1 MKSQEV
7 TLIKDLEDGTEI
19 TPAYYANYNDSDKDV
34 EVLSIVDGDG
44 IVYST
49 VSETFKRN
57 FWDIVDI
64 FGDEDFTIKKISG
77 TTKSGR
83 QFVNCDLV

>member
-7 TLIKDLEDGTEI
+7 TLIKDLEDGETI
-19 TPAYYANYNDSDKDV
+19 TPVYYAEYLDTDKDV
-34 EVLSIVDGDG
+34 EVLSIVDAEEN
-44 IVYST
+44 VYST
-49 VSETFKRN
+49 ISETFKRN

-64 FGDEDFTIKKISG
+64 FGDEEFTIKKISG

-83 QFVNCDLV
+83 PFVNCDLV

>member
-19 TPAYYANYNDSDKDV
+19 TPDYYANYNDSDKDV
-34 EVLSIVDGDG
+34 EVLSIVDKEG

>member
-19 TPAYYANYNDSDKDV
+19 TPDYYANYNDSDKDV
-34 EVLSIVDGDG
+34 EVLSIVDNEG

-64 FGDEDFTIKKISG
+64 FGDEEFTIKKISG